1 MRLCRVCPGGVYGT
15 AYLDTLATVAGDEF
29 DVIVV
34 GAGPGGSNAA
44 AAALAGGLRV
54 AQVDKA
60 QFPRVKP
67 CAGGLTMKTCRAL
80 RLEYAPWVRA
90 TWRSV
95 EFNLWGGEGHRF
107 THRTRPVVGLVL
119 RPEFDNAL
127 VRQNLNASGFE
138 LFSGQRVADV
148 SYDRGFTVRT
158 RSRTLRAP
166 QLIAAD
172 GAYST
177 INRQFHLAHPRANA
191 VAIEVNIARDH
202 LLSGGHPQ
210 LCFDFGAVESGYGW
224 VFPKDDHLS
233 VGLYTYRWGLKG
245 LRERL
250 LAYIA
255 AKGLT
260 PRDADALHFDA
271 HQVPVGGY
279 RLSRGV
285 LPLYMV
291 GDAGGFA
298 DALTG
303 EGIYHAVES
312 GRIAG
317 ETAVAVHRGDSRGAA
332 MYRRR
337 LWRSVLPDTF
347 LTYQASRAFYR
358 HLRTGTRALA
368 APGVWRTLIEGYADA
383 ATFTASA
390 GRAPDYVLR
399 SLIHRSLRHERLAS
413 YDVARVA
420 SA

>member
-1 MRLCRVCPGGVYGT
+1 M
-15 AYLDTLATVAGDEF
+15 ADDEF

-34 GAGPGGSNAA
+34 GAGPGGSSAA

-54 AQVDKA
+54 AQVEKA

-67 CAGGLTMKTCRAL
+67 CAGGLTMKTYKAL
-80 RLEYAPWVRA
+80 RLDYAPWVRA
-90 TWRSV
+90 TLRSID
-95 EFNLWGGEGHRF
+95 FNLWGGDGHRF
-107 THRTRPVVGLVL
+107 THRLRPVVGLVV

-127 VRQNLNASGFE
+127 ARQNLAAPGFE
-138 LFSGQRVADV
+138 LFSGERVVEAT
-148 SYDRGFTVRT
+148 YDGAFAVRT
-158 RSRTLRAP
+158 AARTLRAA

-177 INRQFHLAHPRANA
+177 VNRAFHVGHPRASA
-191 VAIEVNIARDH
+191 VAIEVNIGRDE
-202 LLSGGHPQ
+202 LRVLSDPPM
-210 LCFDFGAVESGYGW
+210 CFDFGAVESGYGW

-250 LAYIA
+250 LGYIA

-260 PRDADALHFDA
+260 PRETSALRFDA

-279 RLSRGV
+279 RLSRTA
-285 LPLYMV
+285 LPLYIV

-317 ETAVAVHRGDSRGAA
+317 ETAASVHRGEPRGAA
-332 MYRRR
+332 LYRRR
-337 LWRSVLPDTF
+337 LWRSVLPDTL
-347 LTYQASRAFYR
+347 LTYHLSRIFYR
-358 HLRTGTRALA
+358 HMRAGTRALA
-368 APGVWRTLIEGYADA
+368 APGVWRALIEGYADA

-390 GRAPDYVLR
+390 GRAPEYIVR
-399 SLIHRSLRHERLAS
+399 SLIHRSLGYEHIAS
-413 YDVARVA
+413 PPHAA
-420 SA
+420 

>member
-1 MRLCRVCPGGVYGT
+1 METP
-15 AYLDTLATVAGDEF
+15 F
-29 DVIVV
+29 DVLVI

-44 AAALAGGLRV
+44 ALALRHGLTV
-54 AQVDKA
+54 AQVDRCS
-60 QFPRVKP
+60 FPRVKP
-67 CAGGLTMKTCRAL
+67 CGGGFTVKSSRAL
-80 RLEYAPWVRA
+80 RFDPEPILRG
-90 TWRSV
+90 
-95 EFNLWGGEGHRF
+95 EFNDVQVNLWQRKVNRF
-107 THRTRPVVGLVL
+107 SHPGSALL
-119 RPEFDNAL
+119 RMVERAEFDSWL
-127 VRQNLNASGFE
+127 VDRNLNSPGFCFFDRE
-138 LFSGQRVADV
+138 RVLEIRYDGLFR
-148 SYDRGFTVRT
+148 VRT
-158 RSRTLRAP
+158 SDRVLLGR
-166 QLIAAD
+166 QLIGAD
-172 GAYST
+172 GAYSLV
-177 INRQFHLAHPRANA
+177 NRTFSIARPKGRA
-191 VAIEVNIARDH
+191 VAVEVTLPRDRAS
-202 LLSGGHPQ
+202 LPQ
-210 LCFDFGAVESGYGW
+210 DSPPCFDLGAVQRGYGW

-260 PRDADALHFDA
+260 PRHADALHFDA

-279 RLSRGV
+279 RLTRST

-317 ETAVAVHRGDSRGAA
+317 ETAVAVHGGGARRA
-332 MYRRR
+332 ADYRRR
-337 LWRSVLPDTF
+337 LWRSVLPDTL
-347 LTYQASRAFYR
+347 LTYQASRVCYR
-358 HLRTGTRALA
+358 HLRAGTRTLA

-390 GRAPDYVLR
+390 GRAPEYILR
-399 SLIHRSLRHERLAS
+399 SLIHRSLRYERLAS
-413 YDVARVA
+413 PPGTAGVA

>member
-1 MRLCRVCPGGVYGT
+1 
-15 AYLDTLATVAGDEF
+15 
-29 DVIVV
+29 
-34 GAGPGGSNAA
+34 
-44 AAALAGGLRV
+44 
-54 AQVDKA
+54 
-60 QFPRVKP
+60 
-67 CAGGLTMKTCRAL
+67 
-80 RLEYAPWVRA
+80 LEYAPWVRA

-95 EFNLWGGEGHRF
+95 DFNLWGGEGHRF

-119 RPEFDNAL
+119 RREFDNAL
-127 VRQNLNASGFE
+127 VRQNLESRGFE
-138 LFSGQRVADV
+138 LFSGERVIDAT
-148 SYDRGFTVRT
+148 YYRGFTVRT
-158 RSRTLRAP
+158 PARTLRAP

-177 INRQFHLAHPRANA
+177 INRQFHLAHPRTNA
-191 VAIEVNIARDH
+191 VAIEVNIARDD
-202 LLSGGHPQ
+202 LDAGSDQP
-210 LCFDFGAVESGYGW
+210 LCFDFGAVELGYGW

-260 PRDADALHFDA
+260 PRDADSLQFDA

-279 RLSRGV
+279 RLSPSA

-317 ETAVAVHRGDSRGAA
+317 ETAVGVHGGAGGGAA
-332 MYRRR
+332 RYRRR
-337 LWRSVLPDTF
+337 LWRSVLPDTY
-347 LTYQASRAFYR
+347 LTYHASRIFYR
-358 HLRTGTRALA
+358 HLRAGTRALA

-383 ATFTASA
+383 ATVTVSA
-390 GRAPDYVLR
+390 ARAPEYILR
-399 SLIHRSLRHERLAS
+399 SLIHRSLRYERLTS
-413 YDVARVA
+413 QDVAGVA

>member
-1 MRLCRVCPGGVYGT
+1 MG
-15 AYLDTLATVAGDEF
+15 DDEF

-44 AAALAGGLRV
+44 AAALVGGLRV

-60 QFPRVKP
+60 EFPRVKP

-90 TWRSV
+90 TWRSA

-107 THRTRPVVGLVL
+107 THRLRPVVGLVL

-127 VRQNLNASGFE
+127 VRQNLEMRNFR
-138 LFSGQRVADV
+138 LFSGERVVDTA
-148 SYDRGFTVRT
+148 YDRGFTVRT
-158 RSRTLRAP
+158 RARTLHAP

-177 INRQFHLAHPRANA
+177 INRQFRLAHPRSNA
-191 VAIEVNIARDH
+191 VAIEVNIPRDD
-202 LLSGGHPQ
+202 LRAGSEPQ
-210 LCFDFGAVESGYGW
+210 LCFDFGAVEAGYGW

-233 VGLYTYRWGLKG
+233 VGLYTYRRGLKG

-260 PRDADALHFDA
+260 PRGADALHFDA

-279 RLSRGV
+279 ALARSTM
-285 LPLYMV
+285 PLYMV

-312 GRIAG
+312 GRLAG
-317 ETAVAVHRGDSRGAA
+317 ETAVAVDRGDARGPA

-337 LWRSVLPDTF
+337 LWRSVLPDTL
-347 LTYQASRAFYR
+347 LTYQASRIFYR
-358 HLRTGTRALA
+358 HLRAGTRALA
-368 APGVWRTLIEGYADA
+368 LPGVWRTLIEGYVDA

-390 GRAPDYVLR
+390 GRAPEYILR
-399 SLIHRSLRHERLAS
+399 SLIHRSLRYERLTAPQEA
-413 YDVARVA
+413 ARVA
-420 SA
+420 SG

>member
-1 MRLCRVCPGGVYGT
+1 MPQHT
-15 AYLDTLATVAGDEF
+15 PIDWAAVAEDEF

-80 RLEYAPWVRA
+80 RLEYAPWVRS

-107 THRTRPVVGLVL
+107 THRMRPVVGLVV

-127 VRQNLNASGFE
+127 VCQNLETRGFE
-138 LFSGQRVADV
+138 LFSGERVVAATHD
-148 SYDRGFTVRT
+148 GCFTVRT
-158 RSRTLRAP
+158 PARTLRAP

-172 GAYST
+172 GAYSA
-177 INRQFHLAHPRANA
+177 INRQFHLAHPRTNA
-191 VAIEVNIARDH
+191 VAIEVNIARDD
-202 LLSGGHPQ
+202 LPAAGEPP

-233 VGLYTYRWGLKG
+233 VGLYTYRWGLSG
-245 LRERL
+245 LRDRL
-250 LAYIA
+250 LAYTA

-260 PRDADALHFDA
+260 PRNAGALHFDA

-279 RLSRGV
+279 RLSQTA

-317 ETAVAVHRGDSRGAA
+317 ETAVSVHRGATRGAA
-332 MYRRR
+332 IYRRR

-347 LTYQASRAFYR
+347 LTYQASRVFYR
-358 HLRTGTRALA
+358 HLRAGTRALA

-390 GRAPDYVLR
+390 GRAPEYILR
-399 SLIHRSLRHERLAS
+399 SLIHRSLGYERLAS
-413 YDVARVA
+413 PPDAAGVA
-420 SA
+420 SS

>member
-1 MRLCRVCPGGVYGT
+1 M
-15 AYLDTLATVAGDEF
+15 ADEVF

-60 QFPRVKP
+60 EFPRVKP
-67 CAGGLTMKTCRAL
+67 CAGGLTMKTYRAL
-80 RLEYAPWVRA
+80 RLQYAPWVRA
-90 TWRSV
+90 TWGSV

-107 THRTRPVVGLVL
+107 THRHRPVLGLVV

-127 VRQNLNASGFE
+127 VRQNLQTRGFE
-138 LFSGQRVADV
+138 LFSGERVVGAT
-148 SYDRGFTVRT
+148 YDGGFTVRT
-158 RSRTLRAP
+158 RARRLRAP

-172 GAYST
+172 GAYSA
-177 INRQFHLAHPRANA
+177 INRQFGLAHPRANA
-191 VAIEVNIARDH
+191 VAIEVNIARAD
-202 LLSGGHPQ
+202 LRAGGEPA
-210 LCFDFGAVESGYGW
+210 LCFDFGAVELGYGW

-260 PRDADALHFDA
+260 PRDVTSLRFDA

-279 RLSRGV
+279 RLTRSDV
-285 LPLYMV
+285 PLYMV

-312 GRIAG
+312 GRLAG
-317 ETAVAVHRGDSRGAA
+317 ETAVSVHGGAA
-332 MYRRR
+332 GGAAAYRRR
-337 LWRSVLPDTF
+337 LWRSVLPDTY
-347 LTYQASRAFYR
+347 LTYQASRIFYR
-358 HLRTGTRALA
+358 HLRAGTRLLA
-368 APGVWRTLIEGYADA
+368 APGVWRTLVEGYADA

-390 GRAPDYVLR
+390 GRAPDYILR
-399 SLIHRSLRHERLAS
+399 SLIHRSLRYERLAS
-413 YDVARVA
+413 PPDAVRVA

>member
-1 MRLCRVCPGGVYGT
+1 MPPWGISPSIPDRL
-15 AYLDTLATVAGDEF
+15 AAVADDEF

-44 AAALAGGLRV
+44 AAALRGGLRV

-60 QFPRVKP
+60 RFPRVKP
-67 CAGGLTMKTCRAL
+67 CAGGLTMKTYRAL

-95 EFNLWGGEGHRF
+95 EFNLWGGTGHRF
-107 THRTRPVVGLVL
+107 THRMRPVVGLVV

-127 VRQNLNASGFE
+127 VRQNLEMRDFA
-138 LFSGQRVADV
+138 LFSGERVVGAA
-148 SYDRGFTVRT
+148 YDGGFTVRT
-158 RSRTLRAP
+158 GARTLRAP

-177 INRQFHLAHPRANA
+177 INRQFHLAHPRTNA
-191 VAIEVNIARDH
+191 VAIEVNIACDDLHGDIR
-202 LLSGGHPQ
+202 SQ
-210 LCFDFGAVESGYGW
+210 LCFDFGAVEAGYGW

-245 LRERL
+245 LREQL

-260 PRDADALHFDA
+260 PRHVDALHFDA

-279 RLSRGV
+279 RLTRST

-317 ETAVAVHRGDSRGAA
+317 ETAVAVHRGGAHGAA
-332 MYRRR
+332 DYRRR

-347 LTYQASRAFYR
+347 LTYQASRVFYS
-358 HLRTGTRALA
+358 HLRAGTRLLA

-390 GRAPDYVLR
+390 GRAPEYVLR
-399 SLIHRSLRHERLAS
+399 SLIHRSVEYKRVPPRDA
-413 YDVARVA
+413 AGVA

>member
-1 MRLCRVCPGGVYGT
+1 M
-15 AYLDTLATVAGDEF
+15 ASDEF

-60 QFPRVKP
+60 AFPRVKP

-90 TWRSV
+90 TWSSV

-107 THRTRPVVGLVL
+107 THRRRPVVGLVL

-127 VRQNLNASGFE
+127 VRQNLEMRDFR
-138 LFSGQRVADV
+138 LFSGERFVDA

-158 RSRTLRAP
+158 RARTLRAP

-177 INRQFHLAHPRANA
+177 VNRQFHLAHPRTNA
-191 VAIEVNIARDH
+191 VAIEVNIPRDDVR
-202 LLSGGHPQ
+202 SDSDPQ
-210 LCFDFGAVESGYGW
+210 LCFDFGAVEAGYGW

-255 AKGLT
+255 AKRLA
-260 PRDADALHFDA
+260 PRHIDALRFDA

-279 RLSRGV
+279 GLSRSL

-317 ETAVAVHRGDSRGAA
+317 ETAVAVHRGDARGPAL
-332 MYRRR
+332 YRRR

-347 LTYQASRAFYR
+347 LTYQASRVFYR
-358 HLRTGTRALA
+358 HLRAGTHALE
-368 APGVWRTLIEGYADA
+368 APGVWRALIEGYADA
-383 ATFTASA
+383 ATFTTSA
-390 GRAPDYVLR
+390 VRAPEYILR
-399 SLIHRSLRHERLAS
+399 SLLHGSLRYERLAS
-413 YDVARVA
+413 QDVAGVA

>member
-1 MRLCRVCPGGVYGT
+1 MADG
-15 AYLDTLATVAGDEF
+15 EF
-29 DVIVV
+29 DLIVV

-60 QFPRVKP
+60 RFPRVKP

-80 RLEYAPWVRA
+80 RLEFAPWVRA
-90 TWRSV
+90 TWRSA

-107 THRTRPVVGLVL
+107 THRTRPVIGLVV
-119 RPEFDNAL
+119 RPEFDNEL
-127 VRQNLNASGFE
+127 VRQNLDTRGFE
-138 LFSGQRVADV
+138 LFSGERVIAAG
-148 SYDRGFTVRT
+148 YDGAFAVR
-158 RSRTLRAP
+158 SSARTLRAP

-177 INRQFHLAHPRANA
+177 VNRQFHLAHPRANA
-191 VAIEVNIARDH
+191 VAIEVTIARADLH
-202 LLSGGHPQ
+202 AAGDPP
-210 LCFDFGAVESGYGW
+210 LCFDFGAVELGYGW

-260 PRDADALHFDA
+260 PHDVASLRFDA

-279 RLSRGV
+279 RLSPSA

-317 ETAVAVHRGDSRGAA
+317 ETAVRVHRGDVGGAEA
-332 MYRRR
+332 AALYRRR
-337 LWRSVLPDTF
+337 LWRSVLPDTY
-347 LTYQASRAFYR
+347 LTYQLSRVFYR

-390 GRAPDYVLR
+390 ARAPEYILR
-399 SLIHRSLRHERLAS
+399 SLKHRSLRYERLTSRSEA
-413 YDVARVA
+413 AGVA